1 MRIGAATYIKRLGR
15 ALLRAQ
21 MQARLCALLRE
32 KGTYIYIYVLVHMSK
47 NLSIYVLKENR
58 RCNMYKTIGA
68 RFSVH

>member
-32 KGTYIYIYVLVHMSK
+32 KGTYIYVLVHMSK